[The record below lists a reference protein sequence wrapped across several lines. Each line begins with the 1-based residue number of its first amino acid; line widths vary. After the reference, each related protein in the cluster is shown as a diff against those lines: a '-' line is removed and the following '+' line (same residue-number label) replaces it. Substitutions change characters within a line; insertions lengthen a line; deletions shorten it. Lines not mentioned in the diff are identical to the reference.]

1 MSENFE
7 ELFRLF
13 QEKKY
18 KDLILLL
25 EDKKDSKTSRSLNIL
40 AVSRLLNRRD
50 TNSFQLA
57 LEEFKLAYLKE
68 KNTKI
73 GLEGLKNFVNTA
85 LSYYDFLKP
94 YEDSSVC
101 TKIFEE
107 AISYFQEAKLTFGY
121 DPSLI
126 SAIAKVFF
134 KMNNLDKTLECY
146 MSLFKKNDLNI
157 KTFMSW
163 IFLNNYKN
171 NWTQD
176 QFYNYSTLI
185 NNYIKKYSSF
195 EEFPK
200 TKLHNKKIRLGF
212 LSGDLKRKHSV
223 TYFFKSILLN
233 YNKEKFEVILILNNK
248 LEDETTDS
256 FKKLVNKTINIF
268 NIDDANALDLIR
280 NEKIDVMFDLMGLT
294 DQNRISLFGNRLA
307 PIQISWL
314 GYCNTTGLKQM
325 DYIISDKNLI
335 LTNEEKFYSEKV
347 IYLPQIWNCHCGLS
361 IEKKFNPLPY
371 SANKFITFGSF
382 NNYSKINDEVV
393 RTWSEILKNVVGS
406 KLILKSSLKKDI
418 TRLKKIFENYNVL
431 NSVVFLEVEKNF
443 EDHLNLYSKI
453 DIALDTFP
461 YNGVTTSFEA
471 IWMGVPVLTMKG
483 FNFNSRCGESINKNI
498 GLEEL
503 IALDKED
510 YILKAVELARN
521 IEKLIILRKK
531 LFNDIS
537 QSPLFDIRGYSK
549 NFYASIEEI
558 ILKNAN

>member
-1 MSENFE
+1 MQEDFE
-7 ELFRLF
+7 KLFKLF
-13 QEKKY
+13 KGKKY
-18 KDLILLL
+18 KDIISLL
-25 EDKKDSKTSRSLNIL
+25 ENKTEEQTSRSLNIL
-40 AVSRLLNRRD
+40 AVSRLLNSRD
-50 TNSFQLA
+50 KNSFELA
-57 LEEFKLAYLKE
+57 LKEFKLAYLQE
-68 KNTKI
+68 KNTNI
-73 GLEGLKNFVNTA
+73 GLEGLKNFINTT
-85 LSYYDFLKP
+85 LSYYDFLKS
-94 YEDSSVC
+94 YKDSSLSE
-101 TKIFEE
+101 KFFAE
-107 AISYFQEAKLTFGY
+107 AVSFFKEAKVTFGY
-121 DPSLI
+121 DPSLV

-146 MSLFKKNDLNI
+146 KALYEKNDLNI
-157 KTFMSW
+157 KTFMFW

-176 QFYNYSTLI
+176 QFYNYSVLI

-195 EEFPK
+195 EEFPEI
-200 TKLHNKKIRLGF
+200 KLQNKKIRLGF

-294 DQNRISLFGNRLA
+294 DQNRISLFANRLA
-307 PIQISWL
+307 PTQISWL

-325 DYIISDKNLI
+325 DYLISDKNLI
-335 LTNEEKFYSEKV
+335 LDNEEKFYYEKV
-347 IYLPQIWNCHCGLS
+347 IYLPQIWNCHCGFS
-361 IEKKFNPLPY
+361 IKKKFNPLPY
-371 SANKFITFGSF
+371 STNKFITFGSF

-393 RTWSEILKNVVGS
+393 ATWSQILKNVVSS

-431 NSVVFLEVEKNF
+431 NSVVFLETEKNF
-443 EDHLNLYSKI
+443 EDHLNLYNKV

-483 FNFNSRCGESINKNI
+483 YNFNSRCGESINKNI

-510 YILKAVELARN
+510 YLLKGVNLAN
-521 IEKLIILRKK
+521 DIEKLVILRKK

-537 QSPLFDIRGYSK
+537 QSPLFDVNAYSK
-549 NFYASIEEI
+549 NFYTSIEEI
-558 ILKNAN
+558 VLKNAN

>member
-1 MSENFE
+1 MTDNFE
-7 ELFRLF
+7 ELIRLF
-13 QEKKY
+13 KEKKY
-18 KDLILLL
+18 ENIIHLI
-25 EDKKDSKTSRSLNIL
+25 EKKKDHKTSRSLNIL
-40 AVSRLLNRRD
+40 AVSRLLNKRD
-50 TNSFQLA
+50 LNSFQLA
-57 LEEFKLAYLKE
+57 LGEFKLAYLQE

-73 GLEGLKNFVNTA
+73 GLEGLKNFINTA

-94 YEDSSVC
+94 YEDS
-101 TKIFEE
+101 TLFKKIFEE
-107 AISYFQEAKLTFGY
+107 AVLYFQEAKVIFGY

-134 KMNNLDKTLECY
+134 KMNNLEKTLECY
-146 MSLFKKNDLNI
+146 KALNEKNDLNFKNLI
-157 KTFMSW
+157 FW
-163 IFLNNYKN
+163 IFINNYKN

-200 TKLHNKKIRLGF
+200 TKIQNKKIRLGF

-294 DQNRISLFGNRLA
+294 DQNRISLFANRLA

-325 DYIISDKNLI
+325 DYLISDKNLI
-335 LTNEEKFYSEKV
+335 LDNEEKFYAEKV
-347 IYLPQIWNCHCGLS
+347 IYLPQIWNCHCGFS
-361 IEKKFNPLPY
+361 IKKKFNPLPY
-371 SANKFITFGSF
+371 STNKFITFGSF

-393 RTWSEILKNVVGS
+393 ATWSQILKNVVSS

-431 NSVVFLEVEKNF
+431 NSVIFLETEKNF
-443 EDHLNLYSKI
+443 EDHLNLYNKV

-503 IALDKED
+503 IALNQED
-510 YILKAVELARN
+510 YFLKGVNLAN
-521 IEKLIILRKK
+521 DIEKLVILRKK

-537 QSPLFDIRGYSK
+537 QSPLFDVNAYSK

-558 ILKNAN
+558 LLKNAN